1 MIVEEKPNNPRCPLT
16 GHRIRH
22 DGWNA
27 VRVHQFLMHLGITGC
42 IREAAF
48 MAGMSKTS
56 AYRLQRRSPEF
67 AEAWDTAL
75 AKAGYAQGLNRATRH
90 GGRLP

>member
-1 MIVEEKPNNPRCPLT
+1 MNERNNPRDALT

-22 DGWNA
+22 DGWTDQRVNA
-27 VRVHQFLMHLGITGC
+27 FLVHLGITGC

-56 AYRLQRRSPEF
+56 AYRLQRRSPTF
-67 AEAWDTAL
+67 AVAWDEAL
-75 AKAGYAQGLNRATRH
+75 VKAGFVHGMQKIMRH